1 MMEGRGLKG
10 NWLILALVKSAA
22 ALLLCMGWAVPAQ
35 AALVTQTMQVTATMV
50 GSCSISVTPMTFPP
64 YDGKVDV
71 TTSNTIISNCTN
83 GVAYQIHLDA
93 GGHYS
98 TASRHVADNA
108 TGAYLI
114 SYQLYIGAT
123 GTPWGDAGNT
133 GSVTTPW
140 SSVTMSGTGLDQSNT
155 VSGTLFGGANVPV
168 GSYSDVINI
177 TVTY

>member
-1 MMEGRGLKG
+1 MLLQQHKKKFAA
-10 NWLILALVKSAA
+10 LALLIS
-22 ALLLCMGWAVPAQ
+22 MGWMAQAQ

-50 GSCSISVTPMTFPP
+50 GSCSISVAAMAFPP
-64 YDGKVDV
+64 YDGSVDV
-71 TTSNTIISNCTN
+71 TTSNTITSKCTN

-98 TASRHVADNA
+98 AASRHVADNA
-108 TGAYLI
+108 TGTYLI
-114 SYQLYIGAT
+114 NYQLYVGAT
-123 GTPWGDAGNT
+123 SVPWGDFGNT
-133 GSVTTPW
+133 GNVTTPW
-140 SSVTMSGTGLDQSNT
+140 NSVTMSGTGLNQNNT